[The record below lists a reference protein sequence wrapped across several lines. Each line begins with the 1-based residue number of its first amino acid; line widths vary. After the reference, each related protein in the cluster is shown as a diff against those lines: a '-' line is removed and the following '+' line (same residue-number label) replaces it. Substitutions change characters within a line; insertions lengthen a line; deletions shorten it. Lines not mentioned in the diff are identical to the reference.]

1 MLPQRLHCGGTE
13 IGSGLVTASW
23 HVEHI
28 QTRLRRR

>member
-1 MLPQRLHCGGTE
+1 MPPQRLHWGGTK

-28 QTRLRRR
+28 QARLRMR